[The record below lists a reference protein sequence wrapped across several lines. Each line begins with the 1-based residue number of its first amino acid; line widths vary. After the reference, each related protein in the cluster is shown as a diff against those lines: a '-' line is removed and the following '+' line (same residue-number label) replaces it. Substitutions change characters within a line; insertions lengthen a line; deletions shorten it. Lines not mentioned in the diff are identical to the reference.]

1 MLPQTDPGTF
11 KAMFLCIFRAPHG
24 QNIPSLYHLPAF
36 KYTRVVLHQQITAS
50 LPPKNISL
58 LDAKGVIALGGA
70 DISPM
75 RFLNTTAPIPSSLAE
90 TSGLSCHCQA
100 CQVSPATVTLSKM
113 LHIHTRM
120 HVLK

>member
-1 MLPQTDPGTF
+1 MGRTF
-11 KAMFLCIFRAPHG
+11 PASTICQLL
-24 QNIPSLYHLPAF
+24 NIRESFSTSKLQHL
-36 KYTRVVLHQQITAS
+36 S
-50 LPPKNISL
+50 PPKNISL

-113 LHIHTRM
+113 LHIRTRL